1 MSEAFRGFVLLLSV
15 VLWLPCLMP
24 LLSGEMST
32 SEAGIRYGAALLFAW
47 GGCAAVGALL
57 KAYAPQPAEDPD
69 PADDLAVEADRR
81 ASASASGSGPAAAP
95 VVESAKAE
103 VLVERRSRPRDDDAV
118 AT

>member
-24 LLSGEMST
+24 LLEGEMSA
-32 SEAGIRYGAALLFAW
+32 SEAGLRYAAALLFAW
-47 GGCAAVGALL
+47 GGCAAVAALL
-57 KAYAPQPAEDPD
+57 KAYAPEPE
-69 PADDLAVEADRR
+69 EEE
-81 ASASASGSGPAAAP
+81 PAAAEAAKDVPP
-95 VVESAKAE
+95 VDLDRRGPGVETAQAE

>member
-24 LLSGEMST
+24 LLEGEMST
-32 SEAGIRYGAALLFAW
+32 SEAGIRYAAALLFAW
-47 GGCAAVGALL
+47 GGCAAVAALL
-57 KAYAPQPAEDPD
+57 KAYAPEPEEEPDAAETA
-69 PADDLAVEADRR
+69 ADGSPIDADRR
-81 ASASASGSGPAAAP
+81 GPG
-95 VVESAKAE
+95 VENAKAE